1 MQRFI
6 IQTMTEIK
14 IPEIH
19 IPEIQIP
26 QVYVPQVSLPG
37 YEPLNVETIGC
48 KYFHRDV
55 KNTGNRNLLI
65 DDPNG
70 IVSNCPY
77 PSFIPMNYQADQLI
91 ITETVLPSEEEQKL
105 PEGKPPQAEIPK
117 DDKKED
123 VFVECPGK
131 NDQRVGDFRNEKRL
145 ERVVGHERSEDGTIC
160 TTIYE
165 DVPFKDQYIPEVST
179 IVSTAVIG
187 LVAASTPL
195 LLNAVKPIVKQIVKK
210 LTKKKNKKS
219 SS

>member
-1 MQRFI
+1 MQRFTI
-6 IQTMTEIK
+6 LTMTEIK

-19 IPEIQIP
+19 IPDIQIP
-26 QVYVPQVSLPG
+26 EVYVPQVSLPG

-48 KYFHRDV
+48 KYFHRDT

-70 IVSNCPY
+70 VVSNCPY
-77 PSFIPMNYQADQLI
+77 PSFIPMNFQPDQLI
-91 ITETVLPSEEEQKL
+91 IVEEAAVVNDEPTKL

-117 DDKKED
+117 DKKKED

-131 NDQRVGDFRNEKRL
+131 KDQRVGDFRNEKRL

-195 LLNAVKPIVKQIVKK
+195 LLNAVKPIVKQVVKK
-210 LTKKKNKKS
+210 LTKKKDKS
-219 SS
+219 T

>member
-1 MQRFI
+1 
-6 IQTMTEIK
+6 MTEIK

-19 IPEIQIP
+19 IPEVLIP
-26 QVYVPQVSLPG
+26 QVYVPQISLPG

-70 IVSNCPY
+70 VVSNCPY

-91 ITETVLPSEEEQKL
+91 IVEEAAVVNDEPAKL
-105 PEGKPPQAEIPK
+105 PEGKPPQPEIPK
-117 DDKKED
+117 DKKEE
-123 VFVECPGK
+123 VFVECPGRT
-131 NDQRVGDFRNEKRL
+131 DQRIGDFRNEKRL
-145 ERVVGHERSEDGTIC
+145 ERVVGHERSEDGSIC

-165 DVPFKDQYIPEVST
+165 DVPFKDQYIPEIST
-179 IVSTAVIG
+179 IISTAVIG

-210 LTKKKNKKS
+210 LTKKKDKV
-219 SS
+219 